1 VPLGDPPVAAK
12 NGAMTM
18 ERRTRGWTL
27 HRGGGRATPA
37 EVLRKLTRAI
47 MSTCLWDPQEEG
59 TDWALGDMRF
69 LTVSAM
75 LPGMGEAAYSQVFS
89 APYASSAVEVA
100 SGRFAARGLFA
111 KLPVGGR
118 KRASVMRGLGLSLPP
133 QGREDWSKDLPPL
146 DEAGCASLA
155 RMVLEA
161 MSEGF
166 GWDPSIALQASVI
179 HETAL
184 GEAEAFNEGLR
195 PIHVEGLLRE
205 AGLEIVEGEPE
216 GEDEAPA
223 FLVQH
228 GAPLP
233 FQVELTDPV
242 EEEDPPAMAW
252 HYGTMAFSLA
262 INVEEGD
269 ALALALALHAL
280 TRWARVELPEEKR
293 VVVSRLESVE
303 GVTPEGLR
311 AMLDRWMEE
320 LTAVR
325 SRLERGPVDGSDDDP
340 DGDGRDEDEE

>member
-1 VPLGDPPVAAK
+1 
-12 NGAMTM
+12 M

-27 HRGGGRATPA
+27 HRGANKGSQGGTQA
-37 EVLRKLTRAI
+37 EVLRKLTRAV
-47 MSTCLWDPQEEG
+47 MSTCLWDPEEEG
-59 TDWALGDMRF
+59 ISWALGDMRF

-75 LPGMGEAAYSQVFS
+75 LPGVGEAAYAQVFS

-100 SGRFAARGLFA
+100 SGRFAPRGAFA
-111 KLPVGGR
+111 KLPVSAR
-118 KRASVMRGLGLSLPP
+118 KRGSVLKGLGLTLAP

-155 RMVLEA
+155 RTVLEA
-161 MSEGF
+161 LVGAF
-166 GWDPSIALQASVI
+166 GWDPSVPLQASVI

-184 GEAEAFNEGLR
+184 GEAEAFLEGLR

-205 AGLEIVEGEPE
+205 AGLEIIEGEPDDD
-216 GEDEAPA
+216 DEAPA

-242 EEEDPPAMAW
+242 EEEDPPALAW
-252 HYGTMAFSLA
+252 HYGTIVFSLA
-262 INVEEGD
+262 ISVEEGD
-269 ALALALALHAL
+269 ALALALALHGL

-293 VVVSRLESVE
+293 VVVSRLDSVE

-311 AMLDRWMEE
+311 AMLDRWLEE

-325 SRLERGPVDGSDDDP
+325 SRLERGPGEV
-340 DGDGRDEDEE
+340 EEE

>member
-1 VPLGDPPVAAK
+1 
-12 NGAMTM
+12 M
-18 ERRTRGWTL
+18 ERRARGWTL
-27 HRGGGRATPA
+27 HRGGSRATQA

-59 TDWALGDMRF
+59 TSWALGDMRF

-75 LPGMGEAAYSQVFS
+75 MPGVGEAAYAQVFS

-100 SGRFAARGLFA
+100 SGRFAPKGVFAR
-111 KLPVGGR
+111 LPVSAR
-118 KRASVMRGLGLSLPP
+118 KRAGLFKGLGLTLAPH
-133 QGREDWSKDLPPL
+133 GREDWSKDLPPL

-155 RMVLEA
+155 RMALEA
-161 MSEGF
+161 LAEGF
-166 GWDPSIALQASVI
+166 GWDPSVPLQASVI

-184 GEAEAFNEGLR
+184 REAEAFLEGLR

-216 GEDEAPA
+216 DDDEAPA

-233 FQVELTDPV
+233 FQVELMDPV

-252 HYGTMAFSLA
+252 HYGTIVFSLA

-269 ALALALALHAL
+269 ALALALALHGL

-293 VVVSRLESVE
+293 VVVSRLDSVE

-325 SRLERGPVDGSDDDP
+325 SRLERGPEQAG
-340 DGDGRDEDEE
+340 GGEEEE

>member
-1 VPLGDPPVAAK
+1 
-12 NGAMTM
+12 MTM
-18 ERRTRGWTL
+18 ERRARGWTL
-27 HRGGGRATPA
+27 HRGGSRATPG

-59 TDWALGDMRF
+59 TLWGLGDMRF

-75 LPGMGEAAYSQVFS
+75 LPGLGEAAYAQVFS

-100 SGRFAARGLFA
+100 SGRFAPKGVFAR
-111 KLPVGGR
+111 LPVSAR
-118 KRASVMRGLGLSLPP
+118 KRATVFKGLGLTLAP

-161 MSEGF
+161 LTEGF
-166 GWDPSIALQASVI
+166 GWTPAVPLQASVI

-184 GEAEAFNEGLR
+184 GETEAFLEGVR

-216 GEDEAPA
+216 DEDEAPA

-233 FQVELTDPV
+233 FQVELMDPV

-252 HYGTMAFSLA
+252 HYGTIVFSLA

-269 ALALALALHAL
+269 ALALALALHGL

-293 VVVSRLESVE
+293 VVVSRLDSVE
-303 GVTPEGLR
+303 GVTAEGLR

-325 SRLERGPVDGSDDDP
+325 SRLERGPQELR
-340 DGDGRDEDEE
+340 GDDEEE

>member
-1 VPLGDPPVAAK
+1 
-12 NGAMTM
+12 MTM

-27 HRGGGRATPA
+27 HRGGGRATQA

-59 TDWALGDMRF
+59 TSWALGDMRF

-75 LPGMGEAAYSQVFS
+75 LPDVGEAAYVQVFS

-100 SGRFAARGLFA
+100 SGRFAARGVFNH
-111 KLPVGGR
+111 LPVSAR
-118 KRASVMRGLGLSLPP
+118 KRAGVLKQLGLTLAPH
-133 QGREDWSKDLPPL
+133 GREDWSRDLPPL

-155 RMVLEA
+155 RMALDA
-161 MSEGF
+161 ISGGF
-166 GWDPSIALQASVI
+166 GWDPSVPLQASVI

-184 GEAEAFNEGLR
+184 GEAEAFLEGLR

-216 GEDEAPA
+216 DDDEAPA

-242 EEEDPPAMAW
+242 EEEDPPALAW
-252 HYGTMAFSLA
+252 HYGTIVFSLA

-269 ALALALALHAL
+269 ALALALALHGL

-293 VVVSRLESVE
+293 VVVSRLDSVE

-311 AMLDRWMEE
+311 AMLDRWLEE

-325 SRLERGPVDGSDDDP
+325 SRLERGPGEV
-340 DGDGRDEDEE
+340 EEE

>member
-1 VPLGDPPVAAK
+1 
-12 NGAMTM
+12 M

-27 HRGGGRATPA
+27 HRGGPRASQA

-47 MSTCLWDPQEEG
+47 MSTCLWDPEEEG
-59 TDWALGDMRF
+59 ISWALGDMRF

-75 LPGMGEAAYSQVFS
+75 LPGVGEAAYAQVFS
-89 APYASSAVEVA
+89 APFASTAVEVA
-100 SGRFAARGLFA
+100 SGRFAPRGVFA
-111 KLPVGGR
+111 KLPVSAR
-118 KRASVMRGLGLSLPP
+118 KRATVLKGLGLTLAP
-133 QGREDWSKDLPPL
+133 QGREDWSRDLPPL

-155 RMVLEA
+155 RMA
-161 MSEGF
+161 MDALVGAF
-166 GWDPSIALQASVI
+166 GWDPSVVLSASVI

-184 GEAEAFNEGLR
+184 GEAEAFLDGLR

-216 GEDEAPA
+216 DDDEAPA

-233 FQVELTDPV
+233 FQVELMDPV
-242 EEEDPPAMAW
+242 EEEDPPALAW
-252 HYGTMAFSLA
+252 HYGTIVFSLA

-269 ALALALALHAL
+269 ALALALALHGL
-280 TRWARVELPEEKR
+280 TRWARVELPEERR
-293 VVVSRLESVE
+293 VVVSRLDGVE

-311 AMLDRWMEE
+311 AMLDRWLEE

-325 SRLERGPVDGSDDDP
+325 SRLERGPGEV
-340 DGDGRDEDEE
+340 EEE

>member
-1 VPLGDPPVAAK
+1 
-12 NGAMTM
+12 M

-27 HRGGGRATPA
+27 HRGGRGTPG

-47 MSTCLWDPQEEG
+47 MGVCLWDPQEEG
-59 TDWALGDMRF
+59 VSWALGDMRF

-75 LPGMGEAAYSQVFS
+75 LPDMGEAAYAQVFS

-100 SGRFAARGLFA
+100 SGRFAARGAFA
-111 KLPVGGR
+111 KLPVSAR
-118 KRASVMRGLGLSLPP
+118 KRASVLKELGLTLPP
-133 QGREDWSKDLPPL
+133 QGREDWSRDLPPL

-155 RMVLEA
+155 RTVLEA
-161 MSEGF
+161 LTGAF
-166 GWDPSIALQASVI
+166 GWTPDVPLQASVI

-184 GEAEAFNEGLR
+184 GETEAFMEGLR

-216 GEDEAPA
+216 DDDSAPA

-242 EEEDPPAMAW
+242 EEEDPPALAW
-252 HYGTMAFSLA
+252 HYGTIVFSLA

-293 VVVSRLESVE
+293 VVVSRLDGVE

-311 AMLDRWMEE
+311 AMLDRWLEE

-325 SRLERGPVDGSDDDP
+325 SRLEQGPP
-340 DGDGRDEDEE
+340 EMREEED

>member
-1 VPLGDPPVAAK
+1 MGEEFILPLGPPPQPLAIRPPARRMD
-12 NGAMTM
+12 GMTM
-18 ERRTRGWTL
+18 ERRTRAWTL
-27 HRGGGRATPA
+27 HRAGGRAA
-37 EVLRKLTRAI
+37 QGEVLRKLTRAI

-59 TDWALGDMRF
+59 IAWSLGDMRF

-75 LPGMGEAAYSQVFS
+75 LPGVGESAYAQVFS
-89 APYASSAVEVA
+89 APFASSAVEVA

-111 KLPVGGR
+111 KLPVPAR
-118 KRASVMRGLGLSLPP
+118 KRGTAP
-133 QGREDWSKDLPPL
+133 QGREDWSRDLPPL

-161 MSEGF
+161 LTGAF
-166 GWDPSIALQASVI
+166 GWDPSFALSASVI

-184 GEAEAFNEGLR
+184 GEAEAFLEGLR

-205 AGLEIVEGEPE
+205 AGLEIIEGEPE
-216 GEDEAPA
+216 DDDEAPS

-242 EEEDPPAMAW
+242 EEEDPPALAW
-252 HYGTMAFSLA
+252 HYGTIAFSLA
-262 INVEEGD
+262 ISVEEGD
-269 ALALALALHAL
+269 ALALALALHGL
-280 TRWARVELPEEKR
+280 TRWARVELPEERR
-293 VVVSRLESVE
+293 VVVSRLDSVE

-311 AMLDRWMEE
+311 AMLDRWLEE

-325 SRLERGPVDGSDDDP
+325 SRLERGPEEVG
-340 DGDGRDEDEE
+340 ED